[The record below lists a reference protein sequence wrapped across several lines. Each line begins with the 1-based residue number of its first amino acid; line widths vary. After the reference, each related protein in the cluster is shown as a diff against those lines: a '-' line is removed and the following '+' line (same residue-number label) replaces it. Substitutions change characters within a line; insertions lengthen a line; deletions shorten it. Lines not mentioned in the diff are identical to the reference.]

1 MDALIAAAAVAVLG
15 ALVLAAGLMAYRL
28 WCAGVREERAL
39 LMHRVLEREGVTL
52 DGCADKGTLAQ
63 TAAAAR
69 RCLLCRD
76 RETCVAWLEGD
87 AAVPLDRFC
96 PNADLIARLK
106 AEGRA
111 SLPGAGYACH

>member
-15 ALVLAAGLMAYRL
+15 GLAVAAGVVVYRL
-28 WCAGVREERAL
+28 WRAGIREERL
-39 LMHRVLEREGVTL
+39 LMHRVLEREGVNL
-52 DGCADKGTLAQ
+52 DGCTDKGTLAD

-76 RETCVAWLEGD
+76 RETCLAWLEGD
-87 AAVPLDRFC
+87 AGVPLERFC

-106 AEGRA
+106 AQGRA
-111 SLPGAGYACH
+111 SSPD